1 VSVDTSS
8 AKSQAAQEV
17 VTRREQ
23 SPHTSMFIRML
34 VRAAVLRRGHAVS
47 ALFAMVVAAAV
58 ATAML
63 NLYIDVQAKLR
74 REFRNYGANIVVVG
88 KDGASLP
95 PDALARVESIVGGRG
110 VVAPFGLVVARTSE
124 GQPVVVAGTDFERV
138 RQLDHWWSVSKW
150 PSVSQQA
157 LVGVRALVVVS
168 PKNQTFDLNFQGHT
182 IQLTPVGT
190 VQTGAAEDS
199 RVYLSLS
206 DFVAWTGVQPS
217 TIEVAASG
225 SPEEINGIL
234 QQLQSAMPAA
244 EVRPVRQIMEGEARV
259 LGKTRAT
266 LLAAAV
272 LIILTAALCV
282 LSTLMGWVFDRRRD
296 FAILK
301 ALGASDRMLNGF
313 FAAEA
318 AALGATGA
326 VVGFIAGIGIAAW
339 IGRVNFHASV
349 VPRFSVFPFVLAG
362 SIVVTLLSA
371 ILPISLLRRV
381 QPAVILRG
389 E

>member
-1 VSVDTSS
+1 
-8 AKSQAAQEV
+8 
-17 VTRREQ
+17 
-23 SPHTSMFIRML
+23 MFLRML
-34 VRAAVLRRGHAVS
+34 VRAAVLRRGRAVS

-58 ATAML
+58 TTAML
-63 NLYIDVQAKLR
+63 NLYVDVQAKLR
-74 REFRNYGANIVVVG
+74 REFRNYGANIILVG
-88 KDGASLP
+88 RDGASLP
-95 PDALARVESIVGGRG
+95 ADALAHVDSVLAGRG
-110 VVAPFGLVVARTSE
+110 IAAPFGLVVARTGD
-124 GQPVVVAGTDFERV
+124 GQPIVVAGTDFERV
-138 RQLDHWWSVSKW
+138 RQLDKWWSVSQW
-150 PSVSQQA
+150 PAEIPKLPGSSPA
-157 LVGVRALVVVS
+157 LIGVRALASVA
-168 PKNQTFDLNFQGHT
+168 PKNQTFDLTFQGRTLHV
-182 IQLTPVGT
+182 TPAGS

-199 RVYLSLS
+199 RIYISLA

-225 SPEEINGIL
+225 SPEEVAGIM
-234 QQLQSAMPAA
+234 QQLTQAIPAGD
-244 EVRPVRQIMEGEARV
+244 VRPVRQIMEGEARV

-266 LLAAAV
+266 LLAAAA

-296 FAILK
+296 FAIMK
-301 ALGASDRMLNGF
+301 ALGASARLLNGF

-318 AALGATGA
+318 AVLGATGA
-326 VVGFIAGIGIAAW
+326 LLGFLVGIGIAAW

-349 VPRFSVFPFVLAG
+349 VPRLSVLPVVLAG
-362 SIVVTLLSA
+362 SMAVTLLSA